1 MPRESLSQRARRIAS
16 SIYAKMDRRKE
27 RNAYVIGY
35 VRGYQDAK
43 RELLGALMER
53 DDGKDNHI

>member
-1 MPRESLSQRARRIAS
+1 M
-16 SIYAKMDRRKE
+16 
-27 RNAYVIGY
+27 IGY
-35 VRGYQDAK
+35 IRGYQDAK